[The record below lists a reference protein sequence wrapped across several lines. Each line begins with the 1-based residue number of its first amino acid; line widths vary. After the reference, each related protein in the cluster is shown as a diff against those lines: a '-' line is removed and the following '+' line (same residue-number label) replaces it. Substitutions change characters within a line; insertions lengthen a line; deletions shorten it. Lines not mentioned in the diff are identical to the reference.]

1 MSPQSI
7 VCTTCDAAVPYGR
20 LSCPACGELLASVA
34 GAARP
39 AKTRATTPRAAR
51 SRATERAPAVLVDVP
66 PLSAV
71 AAPPAVAEADR
82 AAPVP
87 EPAGP
92 VPDHAS
98 STYEPTRTGTLDW
111 NPTGWDTTE
120 PGEDWSTDEALEAP
134 VDGSQA
140 PASQLAA
147 PGWEPPIFQPIS
159 GVAAAD
165 AAADPEAADA
175 GDSDAAAAAR
185 GFSTVAWPADQA
197 PPVPLPAV
205 ARP

>member
-39 AKTRATTPRAAR
+39 AKTRAATARAVR
-51 SRATERAPAVLVDVP
+51 GRATERAAPAVLVDVP

-71 AAPPAVAEADR
+71 AAPLEAPAGADEA
-82 AAPVP
+82 ASTPGS
-87 EPAGP
+87 AGP
-92 VPDHAS
+92 VPDDAPA
-98 STYEPTRTGTLDW
+98 TYEPTRTGTLDW
-111 NPTGWDTTE
+111 NPSGWDTTP
-120 PGEDWSTDEALEAP
+120 PGEDWSTDAAKEAP

-140 PASQLAA
+140 PASRLAA

-159 GVAAAD
+159 GVAAPD
-165 AAADPEAADA
+165 AAVHPAAADA
-175 GDSDAAAAAR
+175 GDSDATTDAAAR

-197 PPVPLPAV
+197 PPVP
-205 ARP
+205 